1 MRLKN
6 TLLAAVSVLTLGA
19 AGPAL
24 ASEPHVGIHLVFGI
38 PGVYVAP
45 PPPVVVY
52 PAPRP
57 PVVVVKGHRH
67 YHPGIGHYRGHKHR
81 HHHGHYEGRRFKE
94 VQVAHERRQHQYAW
108 RDEGRWER
116 RGR

>member
-1 MRLKN
+1 MKLKK
-6 TLLAAVSVLTLGA
+6 TLLATISLLTLGA
-19 AGPAL
+19 ATPAL
-24 ASEPHVGIHLVFGI
+24 AGEPHVDIRLVFGI

-57 PVVVVKGHRH
+57 PVVVVRNYPHYHAPVTHYYGRGQHERQRFKAIEHRH
-67 YHPGIGHYRGHKHR
+67 ERQQIKHR
-81 HHHGHYEGRRFKE
+81 H
-94 VQVAHERRQHQYAW
+94 
-108 RDEGRWER
+108 RDGDRWER